1 MRRFVTLLGMLSR
14 YAPQAL
20 AAGVFLGLFLPGLA
34 GILRPWL
41 APAVWVL
48 LYLAMMRIAWG
59 DLIERIR
66 KPLLLVMIV
75 FWMLIVTPAL
85 MALVLSGVEFRP
97 GLEAAMILT
106 AGSSAL
112 FSTPALGVMFGLDG
126 ALLLIVLVATTLLMP
141 ITVPLAAMALLGFDI
156 GADPYA
162 MMGRMSQLVISA
174 ALAAVLSRKLIGDAR
189 VNAHAPEMD
198 GMAVGLLL
206 VFAIGI
212 MDGVGVRLMADPADV
227 AVVVALSFAVYG
239 GMLVIGAIVFKLLI
253 PGTSRRD
260 ALSAGFTSG
269 ARNLA
274 LILAVLPASVDPDIP
289 LFFAVGQFPI
299 YIMPMILMPIMRRF
313 LR

>member
-1 MRRFVTLLGMLSR
+1 MRRFVYLLGLLSR

-41 APAVWVL
+41 TPAVWIL

-59 DLIERIR
+59 ELIERIR
-66 KPLLLVMIV
+66 KPLLLVAIV
-75 FWMLIVTPAL
+75 VWMLIVSPLL
-85 MALVLSGVEFRP
+85 MALVLSGVDFRP

-162 MMGRMSQLVISA
+162 MMG
-174 ALAAVLSRKLIGDAR
+174 G
-189 VNAHAPEMD
+189 
-198 GMAVGLLL
+198 
-206 VFAIGI
+206 
-212 MDGVGVRLMADPADV
+212 
-227 AVVVALSFAVYG
+227 
-239 GMLVIGAIVFKLLI
+239 
-253 PGTSRRD
+253 
-260 ALSAGFTSG
+260 
-269 ARNLA
+269 
-274 LILAVLPASVDPDIP
+274 
-289 LFFAVGQFPI
+289 
-299 YIMPMILMPIMRRF
+299 
-313 LR
+313 